1 MDATYCKKGFH
12 KRQDDAGRES
22 GQTNE
27 RPIVG
32 YSFASI
38 SVYSFLIPANA
49 ADTVG
54 KWMGVGFAEILQN
67 WRFFRADNAAAR
79 FCAEHTQVC
88 EQQKR
93 ADNAARAG
101 KADFVK

>member
-1 MDATYCKKGFH
+1 MQARRT
-12 KRQDDAGRES
+12 S
-22 GQTNE
+22 GQGNQMNAS
-27 RPIVG
+27 IAG
-32 YSFASI
+32 YSSASI
-38 SVYSFLIPANA
+38 SESSFLIPANA

>member
-1 MDATYCKKGFH
+1 MVGKCNGPVLP
-12 KRQDDAGRES
+12 
-22 GQTNE
+22 GQSNE
-27 RPIVG
+27 CLNCRIFVC
-32 YSFASI
+32 SRKWS
-38 SVYSFLIPANA
+38 SFLIPANA